1 MCSFVRRRCE
11 MWDGIAC
18 LRLFERRQWRNQQ
31 RRSQK
36 LSSMDIL
43 YRSCFCTFSSYG
55 IFVDMYIEG
64 IGNETTRK
72 MRLYSMYVIS
82 FQIKGKGIYKGKLS
96 IELDETV

>member
-1 MCSFVRRRCE
+1 MCSFVRRCE

-18 LRLFERRQWRNQQ
+18 LRLFERRQRRNQQ
-31 RRSQK
+31 RRSQN

-55 IFVDMYIEG
+55 IFVDMYIDG

-96 IELDETV
+96 IELDEKV